1 MLYADQL
8 GLSVP
13 DCSAT
18 SGIGSVRMVTD
29 LPAAMTAILAGD
41 TGLGDYFCSLR
52 KCRTEAVFSSDDL
65 WPGLVEI
72 LLIPYLAVKRGP

>member
-1 MLYADQL
+1 
-8 GLSVP
+8 
-13 DCSAT
+13 
-18 SGIGSVRMVTD
+18 MVTD

-41 TGLGDYFCSLR
+41 TSLGDYLRSLR

-72 LLIPYLAVKRGP
+72 LLIPYLAVKRGF